1 MSQEEKVYSLE
12 LGGYVVRY
20 SFLFPGT
27 YKLFGKY
34 IRECEG
40 PCDIRM
46 THELLEECRWIV
58 AEEVPDEYL
67 EFHALMLVTAK
78 YLLSANR
85 AIIHGVSFL
94 WKEKAW
100 IITAPS
106 GTGKTTQYRN
116 WRSIL
121 GKEIR
126 IINGDKSVISFSDDG
141 RIFVSSSPWRGKE
154 RFGYPG
160 LSAEL
165 GGIILLEKG
174 GHNKIR
180 RISAKEAVRPLFI
193 EFISIPDTPEQ
204 IRRLGNILEKILD
217 RTPVWKLINLGDPD
231 SARLTIN
238 TLSAYLEVQ
247 HG

>member
-1 MSQEEKVYSLE
+1 
-12 LGGYVVRY
+12 
-20 SFLFPGT
+20 
-27 YKLFGKY
+27 
-34 IRECEG
+34 
-40 PCDIRM
+40 M

-78 YLLSANR
+78 YLLSADR
-85 AIIHGVSFL
+85 AIIHGVSFI

-116 WRSIL
+116 WRSLL
-121 GKEIR
+121 GKGIQV
-126 IINGDKSVISFSDDG
+126 INGDKSVLSFSDDG
-141 RIFVSSSPWRGKE
+141 RVFVSSSPWQGKE
-154 RFGYPG
+154 RYGRPG
-160 LSAEL
+160 FSAEL

-174 GHNKIR
+174 DHNEIR
-180 RISAKEAVRPLFI
+180 QLTAKEAVRSLFV

-204 IRRLGNILEKILD
+204 IRILGNILERILD
-217 RTPVWKLINLGDPD
+217 RTPVWKLTNLGDLD
-231 SARLTIN
+231 SAKLTKD

>member
-1 MSQEEKVYSLE
+1 MSQEEKAYSLE
-12 LGGYVVRY
+12 LGGHTVRY

-27 YKLFGKY
+27 YKLFGNY
-34 IRECEG
+34 ICECDG

-58 AEEVPDEYL
+58 SEDAPDEYL
-67 EFHALMLVTAK
+67 EFHSLMLVTAK
-78 YLLSANR
+78 YLLSVDR
-85 AIIHGVSFL
+85 AIIHGVSFI

-106 GTGKTTQYRN
+106 GTGKTTQFRN
-116 WRSIL
+116 WHSLL
-121 GKEIR
+121 GREVK
-126 IINGDKSVISFSDDG
+126 IINGDKSVISFNDDG

-154 RFGYPG
+154 RYGHPG

-174 GHNKIR
+174 DHNEIHQLT
-180 RISAKEAVRPLFI
+180 AKEAVRPLFV

-204 IRRLGNILEKILD
+204 IRKLGGMLERILD
-217 RTPVWKLINLGDPD
+217 RIPVWKLTNLGDPD
-231 SARLTIN
+231 SAKLTRD

-247 HG
+247 NG

>member
-1 MSQEEKVYSLE
+1 MPQEEKVYSLE
-12 LGGYVVRY
+12 LGGHTVRY

-27 YKLFGKY
+27 YKLFGDY

-46 THELLEECRWIV
+46 THDLLEECRWIV

-78 YLLSANR
+78 YLLFVDR
-85 AIIHGVSFL
+85 AIIHGVSFI

-116 WRSIL
+116 WRSML
-121 GKEIR
+121 GKEVQ
-126 IINGDKSVISFSDDG
+126 IINGDKSVLSFSDDD
-141 RIFVSSSPWRGKE
+141 RVFVSSSPWQGKE
-154 RFGYPG
+154 RFGRPG

-174 GHNKIR
+174 DHNEIR
-180 RISAKEAVRPLFI
+180 QLTAKEAVRPLFV

-204 IRRLGNILEKILD
+204 IRILGNILERILD
-217 RTPVWKLINLGDPD
+217 RTPVWKLTNLGDLD
-231 SARLTIN
+231 SAKLTKD